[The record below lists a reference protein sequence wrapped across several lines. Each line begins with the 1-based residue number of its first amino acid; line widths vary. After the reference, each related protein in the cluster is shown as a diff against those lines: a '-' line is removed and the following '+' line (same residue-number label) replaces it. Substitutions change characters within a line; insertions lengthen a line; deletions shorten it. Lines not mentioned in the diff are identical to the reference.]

1 MLEIKRPPSVTS
13 ILSCSG
19 GQVAVSLKSIPLV
32 KPGREAGD
40 VWWNLPSMESQGCHL
55 IPLLSFFL
63 FCFCIYWLL
72 FLLFFCFVFPPLLF
86 TNFSVFFVMEHTLFC
101 MALVELLGVSWSMVC
116 AACCHRHW
124 CYYVYF

>member
-1 MLEIKRPPSVTS
+1 MV
-13 ILSCSG
+13 
-19 GQVAVSLKSIPLV
+19 
-32 KPGREAGD
+32 
-40 VWWNLPSMESQGCHL
+40 ESPQYG
-55 IPLLSFFL
+55 ISRLSFDSTVVFFL
-63 FCFCIYWLL
+63 VL
-72 FLLFFCFVFPPLLF
+72 FLHLLVAFSPLFFCFVFPPLLF